1 MLNRKIGLAN
11 TQPASGQSESGSRE
25 SGKTEENS
33 GMEIAGDARPQPAGW
48 FRFADDKKIADWTLP
63 FEENERDNFAVHR
76 GQERQK
82 RQAEK
87 EEEEEWNTDR

>member
-1 MLNRKIGLAN
+1 
-11 TQPASGQSESGSRE
+11 
-25 SGKTEENS
+25 
-33 GMEIAGDARPQPAGW
+33 MEIAGDARPQPAGW

-82 RQAEK
+82 RQAE
-87 EEEEEWNTDR
+87 EEEEEWNTDRWKRDRWWPIHGEQLHILIGYNKIWLD